1 MNKDSNRWLKRLMIL
16 FGGIITVFGLSGCTK
31 SFCTNQDK
39 ANQLY
44 AYYGDLYDSN
54 VEEDD
59 YKVGADG
66 TKKETAVSNDVNSNR
81 RTLYT
86 SLQQNGY
93 YTLPDKAFLTFMET
107 KVDTFV
113 TTNSVKWT
121 DGTID
126 KLPEDQAKQV
136 AKHVAI
142 YAGLTDDNAVSDL
155 WVNFDSWYQEA
166 LLDSSVGVLKA
177 PSTGYIAALKSACNT
192 AIASNTACITPVSE
206 NFTHNG
212 ATVYV
217 QGKTWGQAFSEYG
230 FLEGLFVYPFAWLVH
245 VITESLGGNGWA
257 QILAIFVIT
266 VLVRIISVW
275 SSLVQ
280 GRTQA
285 KQNKVQPQLNALVQ
299 KYPDYQTDPDQRKAY
314 SMEQAAIMKKA
325 KVHPFL
331 PMLFLIIQF
340 PLFICVWSALQGSA
354 AIAGGNWLGLSLT
367 TRVSTCFT
375 AYATTPGALV
385 GIFIF
390 IIMTLANVLSSF
402 TSLWFTNWRNKN
414 FGTAPKAPAGA
425 DGETMDPA
433 RTGKIMTYVMLIFI
447 IIMGWSLPA
456 GMGIYWFLSSLIS
469 IITTLLMEVV
479 QTRNRHRF
487 AAETGDGTTLAAIR
501 RSSHHNETRAESE
514 KKNKKDKKAK
524 SDKPLWR

>member
-1 MNKDSNRWLKRLMIL
+1 MNKDSNRWLKRLVIL
-16 FGGIITVFGLSGCTK
+16 FGGIITVFGLSSCTK

-44 AYYGDLYDSN
+44 AYYGDLYDGN
-54 VEEDD
+54 IVEEN
-59 YKVGADG
+59 YTGSN
-66 TKKETAVSNDVNSNR
+66 KEAAVSNNVNANR
-81 RTLYT
+81 QTLFT
-86 SLQQNGY
+86 TLSSKGA

-113 TTNSVKWT
+113 TENKVKWT
-121 DGTID
+121 DGTIAS
-126 KLPEDQAKQV
+126 LSENEASHV

-142 YAGLTDDNAVSDL
+142 YAGLTSDNQVSDL

-166 LLDSSVGVLKA
+166 ILDPEIGPLKTPSSGYVTNLKN
-177 PSTGYIAALKSACNT
+177 AANK
-192 AIASNTACITPVSE
+192 AISGNTACITPESK

-217 QGKTWGQAFSEYG
+217 EGKTWGQAFSEYG
-230 FLEGLFVYPFAWLVH
+230 FLEGLLVYPFAWLVH

-257 QILAIFVIT
+257 QILAIFIVTVIT
-266 VLVRIISVW
+266 RIFTVW

-280 GRTQA
+280 GRSQA
-285 KQNKVQPQLNALVQ
+285 KQNKIQPQLNALAQ
-299 KYPDYQTDPDQRKAY
+299 KYPDYQTDSDQRRAY

-325 KVHPFL
+325 KVHPLL

-367 TRVSTCFT
+367 TPVSTCVT
-375 AYATTPGALV
+375 AYKTTPGAIV
-385 GIFIF
+385 GIIIF
-390 IIMTLANVLSSF
+390 IVMTLSNVLSSF

-414 FGTAPKAPAGA
+414 FGTAPKAPVGA
-425 DGETMDPA
+425 DGESMDPA

-456 GMGIYWFLSSLIS
+456 GMGIYWFLSSLIA

-479 QTRNRHRF
+479 QTHNRHRF
-487 AAETGDGTTLAAIR
+487 AAETGDGSTLAAIR
-501 RSSHHNETRAESE
+501 RSSHHSETKAESD
-514 KKNKKDKKAK
+514 KKQKKDKKAK